1 MSNRQLRRE
10 LRRSGQVTRAGSR
23 RPAPPQRGGRGGGP
37 GSLLSLPFI
46 AGVAVLVLALVGVL
60 VWFSLSRGGDGGNT
74 NDAVAELEKS
84 TALIAELKAAGL
96 VDGTSVGRSDAP
108 LQLEAY
114 EDFQCPFCLRFT
126 AFQEGQL
133 LEQYVKTGQLRITY
147 RQFPVF
153 SGRESVQAAQAS
165 LCAAEQNAFWE
176 YHHKLFRVQAE
187 AGQLERERINVG
199 RFSDENLKRYAQE
212 LGLDTQRFNA
222 CFDSDKYLDQVQ
234 KDKAEGQSYGL
245 SGTPSFI
252 LNGRPLVGGAPSSIE
267 GWKTLFDQVLGNAS
281 PTPAPTVTP
290 AASPTAGDTP
300 TATATP

>member
-10 LRRSGQVTRAGSR
+10 LRRSGQVTRAGAR
-23 RPAPPQRGGRGGGP
+23 RPTPPSRGGGSS
-37 GSLLSLPFI
+37 SLLSFPFI
-46 AGVAVLVLALVGVL
+46 AGVAVLVLVLVGLL
-60 VWFSLSRGGDGGNT
+60 VWFSMSTGGGDGGSE
-74 NDAVAELEKS
+74 AVAEIEQGS
-84 TALIAELKAAGL
+84 ALIAELKEMGL
-96 VDGTSVGRSDAP
+96 VDGTSVGREDAP
-108 LQLEAY
+108 LHLEAY

-133 LEQYVKTGQLRITY
+133 LEQYVKTGQLRLTY
-147 RQFPVF
+147 RHFPVF

-187 AGQLERERINVG
+187 AGQIENERINVG

-212 LGLDTQRFNA
+212 LGLDMERFNA

-245 SGTPSFI
+245 TGTPSFV
-252 LNGRPLVGGAPSSIE
+252 LNGRPLVGGAPQTID
-267 GWKTLFDQVLGNAS
+267 GWKSIFDQVLGSSSS
-281 PTPAPTVTP
+281 PTPAPTE
-290 AASPTAGDTP
+290 TP
-300 TATATP
+300 TANPTAAATPTP